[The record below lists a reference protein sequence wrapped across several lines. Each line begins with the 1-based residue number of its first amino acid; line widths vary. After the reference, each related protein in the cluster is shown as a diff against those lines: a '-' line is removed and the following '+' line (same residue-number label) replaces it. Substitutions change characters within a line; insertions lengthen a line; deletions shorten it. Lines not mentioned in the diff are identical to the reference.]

1 MFCEKCHKNQATVHI
16 KEMTGDQVKVLHLCG
31 ECAGAA
37 ALPEENAALNLAEIL
52 YKLAAGA
59 AESMEMGADADAPPA
74 PGAGVSDPTE
84 RETVCG
90 VCGLTLAEFRKT
102 GRLGCGDCYPAFAA
116 ALEEVLRDMHRGT
129 VHRGR
134 RPGSRCPSGSGP
146 STRERT
152 VARLREELSRAV
164 AVEAYER
171 AAELRDEI
179 RRALAG

>member
-16 KEMTGDQVKVLHLCG
+16 KEMTGDQVKVLHLCS

-59 AESMEMGADADAPPA
+59 AESMESSTDTDVPSGQSMAAPD
-74 PGAGVSDPTE
+74 STE
-84 RETVCG
+84 TETVCPG
-90 VCGLTLAEFRKT
+90 CGLTLAEFRKT

-116 ALEEVLRDMHRGT
+116 ALEDVLRDMHRGT

-134 RPGSRCPSGSGP
+134 RPESGP
-146 STRERT
+146 PTGGGPSSRERA

-179 RRALAG
+179 RRAMSN